1 MGYAHGTKWDDEKI
15 KNGIKEVMGKLNII
29 TMPTSVDINK
39 ANGNS
44 ALSNAIARHGGFE
57 GWANKLGLEQ
67 SNCETRLGLKGEYF
81 IKETLESKG
90 YEVEKMSVKHP
101 YDLLVNNCIK
111 VDVKTAKKYISMCN
125 SEYYTFNLEK
135 KNPTCDIYILVC
147 LNNNEDVTEIYIIP
161 SIKLNQTQIA
171 IGKET
176 KYACYKDKWEYVD
189 TFSEFYKL
197 LK

>member
-1 MGYAHGTKWDDEKI
+1 MGYTHGTKWNDEKI
-15 KNGIKEVMGKLNII
+15 KDGIMEVMKKLNII

-57 GWANKLGLEQ
+57 EWANKLGLAQ

-81 IKETLESKG
+81 IKEVLERKG

-101 YDLLVNNCIK
+101 YDLLINKSIK
-111 VDVKTAKKYISMCN
+111 VDVKTAKKYISICN
-125 SEYYTFNLEK
+125 SEYYAFNLEK

-147 LNNNEDVTEIYIIP
+147 LNKDGDVSEIYVIP
-161 SIKLNQTQIA
+161 SVKLNQTQVA

-176 KYACYKDKWEYVD
+176 KYECFKDRWDYIEK
-189 TFSEFYKL
+189 FNKFYTEVI
-197 LK
+197 

>member
-1 MGYAHGTKWDDEKI
+1 MGYTHGTKWNDEKI
-15 KNGIKEVMGKLNII
+15 KDGIMEVMKKLNII

-39 ANGNS
+39 SNGNS

-57 GWANKLGLEQ
+57 EWANKLGLAQ
-67 SNCETRLGLKGEYF
+67 SNCETRLGLKGEYC

-90 YEVEKMSVKHP
+90 YEVGKMSVKHP
-101 YDLLVNNCIK
+101 YDLFVNSCIK

-147 LNNNEDVTEIYIIP
+147 LTNNEEVAEIYIIP
-161 SIKLNQTQIA
+161 SVKLNQTQIA

-176 KYACYKDKWEYVD
+176 KYECYKDRWDYIEK
-189 TFSEFYKL
+189 FNNFYKNVI
-197 LK
+197 

>member
-1 MGYAHGTKWDDEKI
+1 MGYTHGTKWNDEKI
-15 KNGIKEVMGKLNII
+15 KDGIMEVMKKLNII

-57 GWANKLGLEQ
+57 EWANKLGLAQ

-81 IKETLESKG
+81 IKEVLERKG

-101 YDLLVNNCIK
+101 YDLLINKSIK
-111 VDVKTAKKYISMCN
+111 VDVKTAKKYISICN
-125 SEYYTFNLEK
+125 SEYYAFSLEK

-147 LNNNEDVTEIYIIP
+147 LNKDEDVSEIYVIP
-161 SIKLNQTQIA
+161 SVKLNQTQVA

-176 KYACYKDKWEYVD
+176 KYECFKDRWDYIEK
-189 TFSEFYKL
+189 FNKFYTEVI
-197 LK
+197 